1 MNAPKRVYE
10 IYIRTTPEKLWNAIT
25 RPDMTRQYFH
35 GTAVE
40 SDWKMGSVVR
50 HIQDNGEVALEGQI
64 LEIVPQK
71 KLVTTFAMVHN
82 PASAKDRPSRV
93 TWEILQLGEVCKLT
107 LTHDDFD
114 GITETYKQVGPG
126 WNPVLSGLKTLLE
139 TGKPLAIP
147 RPAEA
152 SR

>member
-1 MNAPKRVYE
+1 MSAPKHVYE

-25 RPDMTRQYFH
+25 SPDMTRQYFY

-40 SDWKMGSVVR
+40 SDWKVGSAVR
-50 HIQDNGEVALEGQI
+50 HMQDNGEPALDGRI

-71 KLVTTFAMVHN
+71 KLVTTFAAVHN

-93 TWEILQLGEVCKLT
+93 TWEIQALGEVCKLT

-114 GITETYKQVGPG
+114 GITETYKQVGSG